1 MTFENLACKDGVDG
15 EKGLEILRPLLWL
28 DLCESYA
35 CYFQEV
41 IISCEH
47 AHA

>member
-28 DLCESYA
+28 DLCETCA
-35 CYFQEV
+35 
-41 IISCEH
+41 
-47 AHA
+47 